1 MGTFE
6 PQDMFRPLR
15 KRRAAPRAATAS
27 MTTSN
32 CIDLRLKGRGALW
45 AATLAA
51 ALALGACGGGGGS
64 APAPAPAPEPSTPK
78 PPPQPPA
85 PVANVET
92 ALRQLTD
99 QVLVRAVGD
108 FRAQAR
114 TIAEASA
121 AFCASGTGSVKA
133 LQDHW
138 KSLYER
144 WFALANYVFGP
155 LSDNIVTPQ
164 FIFIDGLRLRGTD
177 YTNTV
182 RDEIA
187 ADIARTSTLDKAY
200 FDAKTFQRVGLLA
213 LEVALF
219 ETATGERSPELAN
232 IAAEFAATPRKCA
245 VLTGLAQSLSGR
257 AQYVQDGWLR
267 RHRNAEK
274 PYRELFL
281 AGQLDEGREPL
292 AQLII
297 GAQAHLEYLQ
307 ARQVAVV
314 GAQRSGHVWQA
325 LGAAIDSLEALL
337 GGAGDSTVS
346 LFDVMKQRG
355 EGAVVDKVGETIA
368 AIRAAIRSEDP
379 TMLEIRLGQLDG
391 NFKRE
396 IADGLGVKL
405 GITFADGD

>member
-1 MGTFE
+1 M
-6 PQDMFRPLR
+6 
-15 KRRAAPRAATAS
+15 
-27 MTTSN
+27 
-32 CIDLRLKGRGALW
+32 
-45 AATLAA
+45 
-51 ALALGACGGGGGS
+51 
-64 APAPAPAPEPSTPK
+64 
-78 PPPQPPA
+78 
-85 PVANVET
+85 
-92 ALRQLTD
+92 
-99 QVLVRAVGD
+99 
-108 FRAQAR
+108 
-114 TIAEASA
+114 
-121 AFCASGTGSVKA
+121 
-133 LQDHW
+133 
-138 KSLYER
+138 
-144 WFALANYVFGP
+144 FGP

-182 RDEIA
+182 RDEIG
-187 ADIARTSTLDKAY
+187 ADIARTNALDRAY

-219 ETATGERSPELAN
+219 ETATGERSPELTN
-232 IAAEFAATPRKCA
+232 IEAEFAATPRKCG

-257 AQYVQDGWLR
+257 AQYVQDGWLL

-274 PYRELFL
+274 PYRDLFL
-281 AGQLDEGREPL
+281 AGQLDDGREPL

-307 ARQVAVV
+307 SRRVALV
-314 GAQRSGHVWQA
+314 GAQRSGHVWKA

-337 GGAGDSTVS
+337 AGTKDTTVS
-346 LFDVMKQRG
+346 LFDVMKKRG

-368 AIRAAIRSEDP
+368 AIRAAIERQDP
-379 TMLEIRLGQLDG
+379 AMLEIRLGQLDG